1 MTNKREREREN
12 LHKRTVFTVN
22 EENENDCLRRNN
34 NNSKISFDCD
44 VVHDIHDSR
53 LYQWFTCHALWFQ
66 RRSKHL

>member
-53 LYQWFTCHALWFQ
+53 LYQ
-66 RRSKHL
+66 